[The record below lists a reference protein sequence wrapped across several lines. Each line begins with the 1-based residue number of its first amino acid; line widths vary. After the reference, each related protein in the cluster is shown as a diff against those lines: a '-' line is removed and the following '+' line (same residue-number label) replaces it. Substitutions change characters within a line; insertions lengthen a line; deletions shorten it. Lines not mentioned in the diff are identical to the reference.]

1 MMKKLVPFSLGSFF
15 ATILF
20 EKFTIRPL
28 FKWEHEK
35 QEWLKPNKIKDINGN
50 KPESPDYDPTT
61 LYVPKEYI
69 SKCTPGLGNWWK
81 IKAKN
86 FDTVIFYKVGKFYEL
101 YHMDAILGVNFCGLT
116 YMKARVR
123 QYSF

>member
-1 MMKKLVPFSLGSFF
+1 MYNK
-15 ATILF
+15 IQYF
-20 EKFTIRPL
+20 EPL
-28 FKWEHEK
+28 FQWEHEK
-35 QEWLKPNKIKDINGN
+35 QEWLKPGKIKDINGN

-116 YMKARVR
+116 YMKARVQ
-123 QYSF
+123 QYLHVKKYSSCLTLN